1 MKILTAAY
9 EAWSA
14 AASFRSNRDRYKRF
28 TYGDQWSDIV
38 MDGDRKVT
46 MAERAIAHGRR
57 PMTNNLLRRV
67 IKSVIGRYRYNRQ
80 EKQILEDK
88 LKRLYDSN
96 NLDELDCRSLE
107 EFLIS
112 GCTVQ
117 RGCHERTLHGTDAW
131 VTAISP
137 ERFFVNSIKDPRGWD
152 CELVGMLH
160 DWSLTETIIR
170 LAGPDKKRTRIITEA
185 YSDANIRAVPIE
197 LGTEYN
203 SLSFFTAAPG
213 RCRVIEVWTLEA
225 VQRFRCHDTERA
237 SFFTLPLSA
246 EKRLKTLNASRRE
259 RGKGIVDFR
268 WEAATQWRCRW
279 YAPDGT
285 ILHSHL
291 SNAPDG
297 LHPFHFRFYP
307 MIDGEIHSLVED
319 VIDQQIYI
327 NELISLI
334 DHVVGCAAKGVL
346 LFPSD
351 EKLPSMSWE
360 EIADRWSTPDGII
373 PIRGRSMRPP
383 SQVTSSATNC
393 GAKELLET
401 QMKMFEDVS
410 GVADVLMGRTQGGN
424 IGAEHYENQVK
435 NALIAIADI
444 LDTFDN
450 FISCRNDR
458 LPTL

>member
-14 AASFRSNRDRYKRF
+14 AASFRANRARYKRF

-38 MDGDRKVT
+38 MDGDKSVT
-46 MAERAIAHGRR
+46 AAQRAVNHGRR

-67 IKSVIGRYRYNRQ
+67 VKSVVGRYRYNRQ
-80 EKQILEDK
+80 EKLALEGE
-88 LKRLYDSN
+88 LKRLYDKN
-96 NLDELDCRSLE
+96 NLDEIDCRSLE

-117 RGCHERTLHGTDAW
+117 RVSRERTLHGTDTW
-131 VTAISP
+131 VTSVSP
-137 ERFFVNSIKDPRGWD
+137 ERFFVNNITDPRGWD

-170 LAGPDKKRTRIITEA
+170 LAGPDKKRARIISEV
-185 YSDANIRAVPIE
+185 YSDSNTRMMPLE
-197 LGTEYN
+197 LGNGRDSISFYN
-203 SLSFFTAAPG
+203 ATHG

-225 VQRFRCHDTERA
+225 VERFKCHDTERA
-237 SFFTLPLSA
+237 SYFSLPLNS
-246 EKRLKTLNASRRE
+246 ENRLKALNASRRE
-259 RGKGIVDFR
+259 RGKGTVDYR
-268 WEAATQWRCRW
+268 WDAATRWRCRW

-285 ILHSHL
+285 LLHSHL
-291 SNAPDG
+291 STAPDG
-297 LHPFHFRFYP
+297 SHPFHFRFYP

-334 DHVVGCAAKGVL
+334 DHVVSCAAKGVL
-346 LFPSD
+346 LFPSE
-351 EKLPSMSWE
+351 EKLPSMTWD

-373 PIRGRSMRPP
+373 PVKGRSLRPP
-383 SQVTSSATNC
+383 SQVTAGTGNC

-401 QMKMFEDVS
+401 QMRMFEDVS
-410 GVADVLMGRTQGGN
+410 GVADVLMGRNQNGN

-444 LDTFDN
+444 LETFGN
-450 FISCRNDR
+450 FITCRNTR

>member
-14 AASFRSNRDRYKRF
+14 AASFRANRSRYKRF

-38 MDGDRKVT
+38 MDGDKRVT
-46 MAERAIAHGRR
+46 AAQRAVAHGRR

-67 IKSVIGRYRYNRQ
+67 VKSVVGRYRYNRQ
-80 EKQILEDK
+80 ETLVLEGE
-88 LKRLYDSN
+88 LKRLYEEND
-96 NLDELDCRSLE
+96 LDELDCRSLE

-117 RGCHERTLHGTDAW
+117 RVCRERTLHGTGTW
-131 VTAISP
+131 VTTVSP
-137 ERFFVNSIKDPRGWD
+137 ERFFVNRVTDQRGWD

-160 DWSLTETIIR
+160 DWSLAETIIR
-170 LAGPDKKRTRIITEA
+170 LAGPDRKRARVITEA
-185 YSDANIRAVPIE
+185 YSDANTRTMPLE
-197 LGTEYN
+197 LGNGQN
-203 SLSFFTAAPG
+203 SLSFYNSTHG

-225 VQRFRCHDTERA
+225 IERLRCHDTERA
-237 SFFTLPLSA
+237 SYFSLPLSA
-246 EKRLKTLNASRRE
+246 GKRLKALNSSRRE
-259 RGKGIVDFR
+259 RGKGIVDYQ
-268 WEAATQWRCRW
+268 WEAVTRWRCRW

-285 ILHSHL
+285 LLHTHL
-291 SNAPDG
+291 STAPDG
-297 LHPFHFRFYP
+297 RHPFHFRFYP

-334 DHVVGCAAKGVL
+334 DHVVSCAAKGVL
-346 LFPSD
+346 LFPSE

-373 PIRGRSMRPP
+373 PVKGRSIRPP
-383 SQVTSSATNC
+383 SQVTAATGNC

-401 QMKMFEDVS
+401 QMKMFEEVS
-410 GVADVLMGRTQGGN
+410 GVADVLMGRTQNGN

-444 LDTFDN
+444 LDTFQN
-450 FISCRNDR
+450 FITRRNDR